1 MRTHTHPLLP
11 AFAAVAVA
19 ALATAFLAAAPIAAH
34 AQAAAKPASDQVV
47 VPEVDRRDLKLP
59 RYPSNDFALGAF
71 VGTYATQNFGAS
83 LVYGVRLGYAI
94 TEDFFVEG
102 AYAQTNVSDETFRQ
116 ILPGG
121 VFGKEK
127 EKLSYYNLAAGYN
140 VLPGEVF
147 IGANRALASA
157 FYLLGGLGST
167 NFNDQQRQ
175 TIVLGVGARVF
186 MKDSFAFQ
194 VDMRDYIF
202 SLDLLG
208 KSQSTQ
214 NLELTAG
221 FSFYF

>member
-1 MRTHTHPLLP
+1 MRTHPHSFL
-11 AFAAVAVA
+11 A
-19 ALATAFLAAAPIAAH
+19 ALALAAPMA
-34 AQAAAKPASDQVV
+34 AQAQASTARPGNEQVV
-47 VPEVDRRDLKLP
+47 VPEVDRRDVKPP
-59 RYPSNDFALGAF
+59 RYPSNDFSLGAF

-121 VFGKEK
+121 IFGDKK

-167 NFNDQQRQ
+167 DFNKQQRQ
-175 TIVLGVGARVF
+175 TIVLGVGGRVF

-194 VDMRDYIF
+194 IDMRDYIF

>member
-1 MRTHTHPLLP
+1 MRKHIHPFLS
-11 AFAAVAVA
+11 AFAATALLVA
-19 ALATAFLAAAPIAAH
+19 APLAAQ
-34 AQAAAKPASDQVV
+34 AQAAAARPASEQVI
-47 VPEVDRRDLKLP
+47 VPEVDRRDFKLP
-59 RYPSNDFALGAF
+59 RYPSNDFSLGAF

-83 LVYGVRLGYAI
+83 LVYGMRLGYAI
-94 TEDFFVEG
+94 TEDIFVEG

-121 VFGKEK
+121 VFANPK

-157 FYLLGGLGST
+157 LYLLGGLGST

-194 VDMRDYIF
+194 IDMRDYIF